1 MPTGLGEGSG
11 FSEQGV
17 AALHTKLD
25 ALLTPW
31 DAELEARYPGDDGS
45 RQPVHTVYVPGD
57 RYSAG
62 LVPEWAARAREAVDA
77 AGGGAGGAAGGVRRL
92 VDLLGIGAG
101 SAGAGGLADAVAER
115 VRTKLAVEAIED
127 LRIDFEDGFGDRGDA
142 AEDAAVTA
150 AARELARA
158 EAQGTATPFSGI
170 RIKCLEAATRR
181 RGVRTLA
188 LFVAELVAARAALLE
203 GSANR
208 GLPDG
213 FVVTLAK
220 VTAPQQVEGMAL
232 ACERV
237 EEANGLEPGSLRFEV
252 QVETPQALLAADG
265 AATVARLVHAAPGRV
280 TALHYGTY
288 DYSASL
294 GIAAAY
300 QSMEHPAADHAKA
313 VMQLAVAGTGVR
325 LSDGST
331 NVLPVGDPQ
340 AVDAAWRLHG
350 RLVRRSL
357 ERGYYQGW
365 DLHPAQLPSRFAA
378 TYAFYREGA
387 ASALARLAAY
397 VGNAPDAGGVLD
409 EPATARAM
417 AWFLGRGVD
426 CGALTEAEVRTATGL
441 DRAGLDAVRVSGH
454 APLPVAG

>member
-1 MPTGLGEGSG
+1 MTAAPGAGRALGFDED
-11 FSEQGV
+11 GV
-17 AALHTKLD
+17 AALHATLD
-25 ALLTPW
+25 GLLAPW
-31 DAELEARYPGDDGS
+31 DTELEARYPGDDGS

-57 RYSAG
+57 RYTAG
-62 LVPEWAARAREAVDA
+62 LAPEWAARAREAVDA
-77 AGGGAGGAAGGVRRL
+77 AGGGTDGVRRL
-92 VDLLGIGAG
+92 VDLLGV
-101 SAGAGGLADAVAER
+101 GGGPVGDLADAVAER
-115 VRTKLAVEAIED
+115 VRAKLAVEAIED

-188 LFVAELVAARAALLE
+188 LFVAELVAARAALL
-203 GSANR
+203 GADATA

-220 VTAPQQVEGMAL
+220 VTAPEQVEAMAV

-237 EEANGLEPGSLRFEV
+237 EDANGLERGSLRFEV

-265 AATVARLVHAAPGRV
+265 TATVARLVHAAPGRV

-397 VGNAPDAGGVLD
+397 VGFVPDAGGVLD
-409 EPATARAM
+409 EPATAKAM

-426 CGALTEAEVRTATGL
+426 CGALTEAEVRAATGL

-454 APLPVAG
+454 APQPVAG

>member
-1 MPTGLGEGSG
+1 MHATLDGLL
-11 FSEQGV
+11 
-17 AALHTKLD
+17 A
-25 ALLTPW
+25 PW

-57 RYSAG
+57 RYTAG

-77 AGGGAGGAAGGVRRL
+77 SGGVGRL

-101 SAGAGGLADAVAER
+101 SGDGLADAVAER
-115 VRTKLAVEAIED
+115 VRAKLAVEAIED

-142 AEDAAVTA
+142 AEDAAVAA

-188 LFVAELVAARAALLE
+188 LFVAELVAARAAR
-203 GSANR
+203 GHP

-220 VTAPQQVEGMAL
+220 VTAPEQVEAMAL

-237 EEANGLEPGSLRFEV
+237 EEANGLEPGNLRFEV

-265 AATVARLVHAAPGRV
+265 TATVARLVHAAPGRV

-300 QSMEHPAADHAKA
+300 QSMEHPAADHAKS

-331 NVLPVGDPQ
+331 NVLPVGDRQ

-378 TYAFYREGA
+378 TYAFYREDA
-387 ASALARLAAY
+387 VSALARLAAY
-397 VGNAPDAGGVLD
+397 VGFVPDAGGVLD
-409 EPATARAM
+409 EPATAKAM

-426 CGALTEAEVRTATGL
+426 CGALTEAEVRAATGL

-454 APLPVAG
+454 APQPVAG

>member
-1 MPTGLGEGSG
+1 MPAGFTEGDV
-11 FSEQGV
+11 E
-17 AALHTKLD
+17 ALHATLD
-25 ALLTPW
+25 GLLGSW
-31 DAELEARYPGDDGS
+31 DAELEARYPGDDAS
-45 RQPVHTVYVPGD
+45 RQPVHTVYVPGH
-57 RYSAG
+57 RYAAG
-62 LVPEWAARAREAVDA
+62 LAGEWAAEARSAVE
-77 AGGGAGGAAGGVRRL
+77 AAGGVRRL
-92 VDLLGIGAG
+92 VDVLGIEDPV
-101 SAGAGGLADAVAER
+101 LAAAVTER
-115 VRTKLAVEAIED
+115 VTAKLAVEAIED
-127 LRIDFEDGFGDRGDA
+127 LRIDFEDGFGDQGDA
-142 AEDAAVTA
+142 AEDAAVVA
-150 AARELARA
+150 AARALAA
-158 EAQGTATPFSGI
+158 SEAHGTSTPFSGI

-181 RGVRTLA
+181 RGVRTA
-188 LFVAELVAARAALLE
+188 VLFVAELVAERGA
-203 GSANR
+203 R
-208 GLPDG
+208 GLAGLPEG

-220 VTAPQQVEGMAL
+220 VTAPEQVVAMARV
-232 ACERV
+232 CERV

-252 QVETPQALLAADG
+252 QVETPQAILAADG
-265 AATVARLVHAAPGRV
+265 TAAVARLVHAAPGRV
-280 TALHYGTY
+280 TSLHYGTY

-300 QSMEHPAADHAKA
+300 QSMEHPAADHAKQ

-331 NVLPVGDPQ
+331 NVLPVGDAE

-387 ASALARLAAY
+387 TAALARLAAY
-397 VGNAPDAGGVLD
+397 VGFVPDGGGVLD
-409 EPATARAM
+409 EPATAKAM

-441 DRAGLDAVRVSGH
+441 DRDGLDRVRVTGH
-454 APLPVAG
+454 APQPVAG

>member
-1 MPTGLGEGSG
+1 MPAEFPEGSG
-11 FSEQGV
+11 STSGRAFSEQGV
-17 AALHTKLD
+17 AALHATLD
-25 ALLTPW
+25 GLLAPW

-57 RYSAG
+57 RYTAG

-77 AGGGAGGAAGGVRRL
+77 AGGGAEGVRRL
-92 VDLLGIGAG
+92 VDLLGIGAE
-101 SAGAGGLADAVAER
+101 AGGDLADAVAER
-115 VRTKLAVEAIED
+115 VRAKLAVEAIED

-142 AEDAAVTA
+142 AEDAAVAA

-188 LFVAELVAARAALLE
+188 LFVAELVAARAAQ
-203 GSANR
+203 GQT

-220 VTAPQQVEGMAL
+220 VTAPQQVEAMAV

-237 EEANGLEPGSLRFEV
+237 EQANDLEPGSLRFEV

-265 AATVARLVHAAPGRV
+265 TATVARLVHAAPGRV

-300 QSMEHPAADHAKA
+300 QSMEHPAADHAKS

-340 AVDAAWRLHG
+340 AVDAAWCLHG

-387 ASALARLAAY
+387 ASALGRLAAY
-397 VGNAPDAGGVLD
+397 VGFVPDAGGVLD
-409 EPATARAM
+409 EPATGKAM

-426 CGALTEAEVRTATGL
+426 CGALTEAEVRAATGL

-454 APLPVAG
+454 APQPVAG

>member
-1 MPTGLGEGSG
+1 MPAGSGEG
-11 FSEQGV
+11 FDEQGV
-17 AALHTKLD
+17 ASLHATLD
-25 ALLTPW
+25 GLLAPW

-57 RYSAG
+57 RYTAG

-77 AGGGAGGAAGGVRRL
+77 AGGSVDGVRRL
-92 VDLLGIGAG
+92 VDLLGIGTTD
-101 SAGAGGLADAVAER
+101 GAGGLAESVTER
-115 VRTKLAVEAIED
+115 VRAKLAVEAIED

-142 AEDAAVTA
+142 AEDAAVVT

-170 RIKCLEAATRR
+170 RIKCLEEATRR

-188 LFVAELVAARAALLE
+188 LFVAELVESRGSLAGQHGAA
-203 GSANR
+203 

-220 VTAPQQVEGMAL
+220 VTAPQQVEAMAL
-232 ACERV
+232 ACERI
-237 EEANGLEPGSLRFEV
+237 EEANGLEPGDLRFEV
-252 QVETPQALLAADG
+252 QVETPQAVLAADG
-265 AATVARLVHAAPGRV
+265 TANVARLVHAAPGRV

-294 GIAAAY
+294 GIAAAQ
-300 QSMEHPAADHAKA
+300 QSMEHPAADHAKS

-331 NVLPVGDPQ
+331 NVLPVGDPE

-397 VGNAPDAGGVLD
+397 VGLVPDAGGVLD
-409 EPATARAM
+409 EPATAKAM

-426 CGALTEAEVRTATGL
+426 CGALTEAEVRAATGL

-454 APLPVAG
+454 APQPVAG

>member
-1 MPTGLGEGSG
+1 MPAGSG
-11 FSEQGV
+11 ERGLE
-17 AALHTKLD
+17 AGLEAGLETLHGTLD
-25 ALLTPW
+25 DVLAPW
-31 DAELEARYPGDDGS
+31 DAELASRYPGDDGS

-62 LVPEWAARAREAVDA
+62 LAPEWAARAREAVDA
-77 AGGGAGGAAGGVRRL
+77 AGGVRRL
-92 VDLLGIGAG
+92 VDLLGIGTTDA
-101 SAGAGGLADAVAER
+101 ALAAAVTER
-115 VRTKLAVEAIED
+115 VTAKLAVEAIED

-142 AEDAAVTA
+142 AEDGAVVA
-150 AARELARA
+150 AARELALA
-158 EAQGTATPFSGI
+158 EAHGTATPFGGI
-170 RIKCLEAATRR
+170 RVKCLEEPTRR
-181 RGVRTLA
+181 RGVRTVA
-188 LFVAELVAARAALLE
+188 LFVAELVAARASHGLV
-203 GSANR
+203 
-208 GLPDG
+208 GLPEG

-220 VTAPQQVEGMAL
+220 VTAPEQVDAMARV
-232 ACERV
+232 CEHV
-237 EEANGLEPGSLRFEV
+237 ERANDLEPGSLRFEV
-252 QVETPQALLAADG
+252 QVETPQAILAADG
-265 AATVARLVHAAPGRV
+265 TATVARLVHAAPGRV
-280 TALHYGTY
+280 TSLHYGTY

-294 GIAAAY
+294 GVAAAY

-331 NVLPVGDPQ
+331 NVLPVGEPD
-340 AVDAAWRLHG
+340 AVVAAWRLHG

-397 VGNAPDAGGVLD
+397 VGFVPDTGGVLD
-409 EPATARAM
+409 EPATAKAM

-426 CGALTEAEVRTATGL
+426 CGALTEREVRSATGL
-441 DRAGLDAVRVSGH
+441 DRDGLDGVRVTGR
-454 APLPVAG
+454 AAQPVAR

>member
-1 MPTGLGEGSG
+1 
-11 FSEQGV
+11 
-17 AALHTKLD
+17 
-25 ALLTPW
+25 
-31 DAELEARYPGDDGS
+31 
-45 RQPVHTVYVPGD
+45 
-57 RYSAG
+57 
-62 LVPEWAARAREAVDA
+62 
-77 AGGGAGGAAGGVRRL
+77 
-92 VDLLGIGAG
+92 
-101 SAGAGGLADAVAER
+101 VAER
-115 VRTKLAVEAIED
+115 VRAKLAVEAIED

-142 AEDAAVTA
+142 AEDAAVVA

-158 EAQGTATPFSGI
+158 GAQGTATPFSGI

-188 LFVAELVAARAALLE
+188 LFVAELVAARAALAE
-203 GSANR
+203 GEDR

-220 VTAPQQVEGMAL
+220 VTAPHQVEAMALVCEQVEG
-232 ACERV
+232 
-237 EEANGLEPGSLRFEV
+237 ANGLPPGSLRFEV
-252 QVETPQALLAADG
+252 QVETPQSLLAADG
-265 AATVARLVHAAPGRV
+265 TATVARLVHAAPGRV

-300 QSMEHPAADHAKA
+300 QSMEHPAADHAKS

-357 ERGYYQGW
+357 ERGFYQGW

-397 VGNAPDAGGVLD
+397 VGFVPDDGGVLD
-409 EPATARAM
+409 EPATARAL

-426 CGALTEAEVRTATGL
+426 CGALTEAEVREATGL
-441 DRAGLDAVRVSGH
+441 DRTGLDAVRVSGH
-454 APLPVAG
+454 APQPVAG